1 MCFNCKFASLKV
13 VVSLFTNQIKYL
25 KSDSCIYTYIN
36 TLFELVYVFYIVSLN
51 DDGLHMPISRPSGGL
66 LTQP

>member
-1 MCFNCKFASLKV
+1 MCFYCNLASLKV

-36 TLFELVYVFYIVSLN
+36 TLFELVYVLYLVSLN
-51 DDGLHMPISRPSGGL
+51 DDGLQMPISRPSGGL
-66 LTQP
+66 LAQP